1 VLRYPHCVRLQAI
14 LLLATGAIML
24 LLAGCASLAQRDPV
38 RVSVVGIE
46 PMAGQVM
53 EARFAVK
60 LRVQNPNEAVID
72 FDGVALELELNGKP
86 FATGVSDYKGN
97 YKGSVPRFGETVVTV
112 PASVSALTVMRQA
125 LGMIDGNAAAE
136 LPYVL
141 RGRFGGGVLGGMR
154 FSESGMLRLP
164 AAF

>member
-1 VLRYPHCVRLQAI
+1 MLRYPHCVRLQAI
-14 LLLATGAIML
+14 LLVATGAIML

-46 PMAGQVM
+46 PMAGQGM

-60 LRVQNPNEAVID
+60 LRVQNPNDAVID

-86 FATGVSDYKGN
+86 FATGVSD